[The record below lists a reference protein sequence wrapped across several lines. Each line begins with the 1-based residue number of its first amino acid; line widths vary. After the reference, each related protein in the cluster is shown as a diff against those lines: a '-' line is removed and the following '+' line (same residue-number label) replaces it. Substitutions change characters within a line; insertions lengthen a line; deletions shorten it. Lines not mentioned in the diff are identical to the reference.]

1 MKKIVILAGIVLGA
15 ATVGAVA
22 EDMLKNSLM
31 PASDAPAR
39 QAVDLDN
46 LNVAAKPV
54 EKPAPRVS
62 RPGSTVI
69 GTVDGHEIYKKNA
82 DEFLKMATKGKVSDF
97 DLLPKQQQSE
107 VVTSL
112 ALPVLVEVL
121 AGKEVPADIKKKL
134 VAQHWVG
141 QEMKKT
147 TVSEDEMKKF
157 YEENKK
163 VFKDK
168 SGKELEYD
176 KVKNYISMTIKQQ
189 KFSKELM
196 KNAKIEVK

>member
-107 VVTSL
+107 VVKSL
-112 ALPVLVEVL
+112 ALPVLVEER
-121 AGKEVPADIKKKL
+121 ASKEVPSDIKKKL
-134 VAQHWVG
+134 VAQHWAG

-147 TVSEDEMKKF
+147 TVSEDEIKKF